1 MRISS
6 QLLTNELVL
15 RFLSEP
21 PQFSTNP
28 PTVALL
34 PCSEWWAIA
43 CKCWGD
49 SAEISTYIHWC
60 IIDNLWREA
69 WSVLTMAKS
78 GLSLWDCDRHGELF
92 SKFLHN
98 LLTFFVGDQKVGHHH
113 TWSRK
118 LRLWITQ
125 IQIEARW
132 HIMHVTAPWRGGR
145 SAHCTLWHWIFWN
158 FAKATRQALALCSLP
173 STWGEEGDTGV
184 TSINN
189 YPDTAHRGLGRPW
202 GRHDVTTGDGCV
214 CCTGLPGLRAGLRGD
229 LGHVFGRNDT

>member
-1 MRISS
+1 MSLFWGFCPNLLNSPQIHRLLHCCHVLSDELSPVNVGGTVQRYLHTYIDA
-6 QLLTNELVL
+6 LLTIFEEKPGLCSQWQSQVFHCGTVTGTGNY
-15 RFLSEP
+15 SAS
-21 PQFSTNP
+21 FSTISWP
-28 PTVALL
+28 FLL
-34 PCSEWWAIA
+34 GTRKLAI
-43 CKCWGD
+43 
-49 SAEISTYIHWC
+49 
-60 IIDNLWREA
+60 
-69 WSVLTMAKS
+69 
-78 GLSLWDCDRHGELF
+78 
-92 SKFLHN
+92 
-98 LLTFFVGDQKVGHHH
+98 
-113 TWSRK
+113 WSRK